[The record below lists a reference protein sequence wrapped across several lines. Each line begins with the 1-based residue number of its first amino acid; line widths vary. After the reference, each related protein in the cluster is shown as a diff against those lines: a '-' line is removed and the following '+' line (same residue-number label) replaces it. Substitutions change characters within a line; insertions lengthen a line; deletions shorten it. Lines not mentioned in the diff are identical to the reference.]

1 MTRAVHQLV
10 PSFAPRDAIGNH
22 TLQVQDV
29 LRGMGFDSEIYVG
42 DARPE
47 VAHLSKP
54 YLDLGVVPDTWLL
67 YQSSTG
73 SKIAEW
79 LLERPEPKLVNYHNI
94 TPAEAFAPWE
104 PHVGVELSAGRRQ
117 LADLAPVT
125 ELAVAD
131 SSYNEQEL
139 LTLGYR
145 KTAVVPIL
153 LDTATFEHAVD
164 EGALERLRRQARGGA
179 AWLFVGRVAPNK
191 CQHDLIKALAV
202 YRRVFDPAAR
212 LRLVGG
218 SSSHRYLTAL
228 QAYADELGLGD
239 AVDFAG
245 DVSDGVLAAHYR
257 AADVYVSA
265 SEHEG
270 FGVPLLEAMYHGVPV
285 VAFATTAVP
294 ETVGDGGL
302 CVADK
307 APLVLASAVHR
318 VCGDASVH
326 GALSRA
332 GKRRASQ
339 FDLAENRRR
348 FADAIASVVSA

>member
-10 PSFAPRDAIGNH
+10 PSFAARDAVGNH

-29 LRGMGFDSEIYVG
+29 LRGMGFVSEIYVA

-47 VAHLSKP
+47 MANLSRP
-54 YLDLGVVPDTWLL
+54 YLELRPDPDTWLL

-73 SKIAEW
+73 SPMADW
-79 LLERPEPKLVNYHNI
+79 LLGRPEPKLVNYHNI
-94 TPAEAFAPWE
+94 TPASAFAPWE
-104 PHVGVELSAGRRQ
+104 PHVGVELQAGRRQ

-125 ELAVAD
+125 ELAIAD
-131 SSYNEQEL
+131 STYNEREL
-139 LTLGYR
+139 NRLGYR
-145 KTAVVPIL
+145 KTTVVPIL

-164 EGALERLRRQARGGA
+164 ERTETRLRAEANGGA
-179 AWLFVGRVAPNK
+179 SWLFVGRIAPNK
-191 CQHDLIKALAV
+191 AQHDLLKAFAV
-202 YRRVFDPAAR
+202 YRRVYDGKAR

-228 QAYADELGLGD
+228 EDFARELGLAD

-245 DVSDGVLAAHYR
+245 DVPDGVLGAHYR
-257 AADVYVSA
+257 AADVYLSA
-265 SEHEG
+265 SDHEG

-285 VAFATTAVP
+285 IAYASTAVP

-302 CVADK
+302 CVTDK
-307 APLVLASAVHR
+307 SPAALAAAVHR
-318 VCGDASVH
+318 VCRDAPVRD
-326 GALSRA
+326 ALVAA
-332 GKRRASQ
+332 GHRRVAQ

-348 FADAIASVVSA
+348 FADAVASVVSA